1 MAKENITPEVE
12 LEAEEALQRAYEEFI
27 GELSALSPDA
37 KRILDEE
44 REKVSRVMNTER
56 GTGKVLGVERGRP
69 HRTYAEKLAMVNWER
84 KPLVEEGD
92 VGNVA

>member
-44 REKVSRVMNTER
+44 KKFQE
-56 GTGKVLGVERGRP
+56 L
-69 HRTYAEKLAMVNWER
+69 
-84 KPLVEEGD
+84 
-92 VGNVA
+92 